1 MSEIIYLIT
10 MDSQPVA
17 RYGYFL
23 SKYDAYNAI
32 FDSVG
37 DAPEYDV
44 QEIHSN
50 THVQAN

>member
-1 MSEIIYLIT
+1 MNKPIYLIT
-10 MDSQPVA
+10 MDGKPVA

-23 SKYDAYNAI
+23 SKYDAYDAI

-37 DAPEYDV
+37 NAPEYGV